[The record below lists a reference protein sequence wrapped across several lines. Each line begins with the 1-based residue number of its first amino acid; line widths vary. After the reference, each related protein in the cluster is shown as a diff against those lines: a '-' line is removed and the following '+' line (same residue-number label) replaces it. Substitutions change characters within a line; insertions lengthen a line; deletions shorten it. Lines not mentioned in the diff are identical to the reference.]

1 MRVALVTYTYS
12 ASRGGVERVVWS
24 LARGVAAR
32 GHEVHVV
39 CHRAEA
45 EPEPGVVVHPVP
57 ALEWLSA
64 LRYVSF
70 ASNAAAAVDALGF
83 DVVQGFGRTIRQDIV
98 RVGGGSHWEYLL
110 HTKPSMRTA
119 LGRMLRRLNPRDAAI
134 LALERRCFAPG
145 AYRKVLC
152 VSRRVRDEV
161 RRYFGVPD
169 EALVVL
175 HNGVDVRRF
184 TPAVRAERRRT
195 ERERLGLADREVAFL
210 FAGTGFDRKGLCH
223 AVEAAALVAK
233 DAPVRLLVAGR
244 GAEGPHLRRARS
256 LGFAA
261 GIRFLGE
268 SDDIAGLYA
277 AADAFVLPTLYDP
290 FPNVCLEA
298 MACGVPVVTTAVT
311 GVAEVIAS
319 GDDSFVVSSGDRVLE
334 IVAALRALLDPARRE
349 AMGRAARATAERHS
363 LEAYLDRT
371 LALYA
376 EVAEM
381 KRAGVPGSPAPRAS
395 HRSCCP

>member
-1 MRVALVTYTYS
+1 MRIALVTYTFS
-12 ASRGGVERVVWS
+12 ATRGGVERVVWN

-45 EPEPGVVVHPVP
+45 EAEPGVTVHAVPVL
-57 ALEWLSA
+57 AWHSA
-64 LRYVSF
+64 LRYATF
-70 ASNAAAAVDALGF
+70 ASNAAAAVDALGV
-83 DVVQGFGRTIRQDIV
+83 DVAQGFGRTIRQDIV

-110 HTKPSMRTA
+110 HTKPSMRTP
-119 LGRMLRRLNPRDAAI
+119 LGRLLRRMNPRDATI

-145 AYRKVLC
+145 SYRKVLC

-184 TPAVRAERRRT
+184 APSVRSERRRP
-195 ERERLGLADREVAFL
+195 ERERLGLSDRDVALL
-210 FAGTGFDRKGLCH
+210 FAGTGFDRKGLAY

-256 LGFAA
+256 LGFAS
-261 GIRFLGE
+261 GLRFLGE
-268 SDDIAGLYA
+268 TEDIAGLYA

-290 FPNVCLEA
+290 FPNACLEA

-311 GVAEVIAS
+311 GVAEIIAS
-319 GDDSFVVSSGDRVLE
+319 GVDSYVVPSGDSVLE
-334 IVAALRALLDPARRE
+334 IAAALRALLDPVRRE
-349 AMGRAARATAERHS
+349 ATGRAARATAERHS

-371 LALYA
+371 VALYT
-376 EVAEM
+376 EVAEL
-381 KRAGVPGSPAPRAS
+381 KRAGAPAAPALRAS
-395 HRSCCP
+395 PRSCCP